1 MIALDSS
8 ALIAIALGESEA
20 DEFLTIVAEHRCVV
34 GWPTL
39 FETYLVLHRRTN
51 AVFGTLFVQEF
62 SKRLNVAPQPF
73 DSDLCE
79 SAREAFEQYGKHRV
93 KGGLNFGDC
102 MAYAVAKFHDVPLLY
117 KGDDFALTD
126 IGSAIP

>member
-8 ALIAIALGESEA
+8 ALVAIALGEAESV
-20 DEFLTIVAEHRCVV
+20 EFLTTIAEQRCVL
-34 GWPTL
+34 GWPKFL
-39 FETYLVLHRRTN
+39 EIYMVLHRRTN

-79 SAREAFEQYGKHRV
+79 SAREAFEQYGKHRF

-126 IGSAIP
+126 IRSAVP